1 MHRLREYFSMNFPNW
16 TSAPRKS
23 LSCPLL
29 VIISPRP
36 TAILMLNTTDLS
48 IFERYVNRSLTIYI
62 LLGNKPWR
70 QFSNRR
76 MTQTDVSFTRTIA
89 KNRTPS
95 LWPHLSPLLPPP
107 TPCPWTY
114 LYSSTDEACLT
125 PPPCLHGTAAGL
137 SNELWCQT
145 ARTWT
150 QILHVLNINLDKLS
164 FCLICH
170 LAGLQWGLSRY
181 YAIYTC
187 VNLNDGFYLL

>member
-23 LSCPLL
+23 LLCPLL

-107 TPCPWTY
+107 HPLPLNLPVQFHRRGLPHPTALPSWHSCGVEQWT
-114 LYSSTDEACLT
+114 LVPDCQDLDPNSSRTD
-125 PPPCLHGTAAGL
+125 
-137 SNELWCQT
+137 
-145 ARTWT
+145 
-150 QILHVLNINLDKLS
+150 
-164 FCLICH
+164 
-170 LAGLQWGLSRY
+170 Y
-181 YAIYTC
+181 
-187 VNLNDGFYLL
+187 